1 MRKILTVSLVLVV
14 GGLFAG
20 GSALGASSTPTVT
33 VHMKGSLEVPK
44 GSPNGTGTFKYQ
56 LLPSKKKICYSLT
69 WSKIGTALASHIHK
83 GGKGTSGPVV
93 VPLSLATPVKHSGCV
108 SAKKSLIL
116 AIQAHP
122 GRYYV
127 NVHTA
132 KYPAGAVRGQL

>member
-1 MRKILTVSLVLVV
+1 MRKILVVSLVLVV
-14 GGLFAG
+14 GGLLAG
-20 GSALGASSTPTVT
+20 GSALGASAPTVT
-33 VHMKGSLEVPK
+33 VHLKGSLEVPK
-44 GSPNGTGTFKYQ
+44 GSPTGTGTFKYQ

-83 GGKGTSGPVV
+83 GGKGVSGPVV

-108 SAKKSLIL
+108 SAKKTLIL

-132 KYPAGAVRGQL
+132 KYPAGAIRGQL